1 MWYGYTM
8 LILIAGVLGLNPEMY
23 ESSEIDGAN
32 AVQQFFFITLPNLK
46 TILLFV
52 VVTSIVGGITMFDI
66 PMLFNDGGPVNA
78 TTTLSVFIFRQISPG
93 GMMRFNVGAAASLL
107 VFILVAVLSVGAF
120 YLLRDKD
127 AAKQRKEEKALMLSL
142 KAAKKEGKQNG

>member
-1 MWYGYTM
+1 
-8 LILIAGVLGLNPEMY
+8 
-23 ESSEIDGAN
+23 
-32 AVQQFFFITLPNLK
+32 
-46 TILLFV
+46 
-52 VVTSIVGGITMFDI
+52 MFDI

-127 AAKQRKEEKALMLSL
+127 AAKQRKEEKALMRSL
-142 KAAKKEGKQNG
+142 KTAKKEGPQNG